1 MKTMAEQGLEK
12 KTKSG
17 DGSGLSDAL
26 LDWYDAHARVL
37 PWRVRAPERPDP
49 YRVWLSEIMLQQTTV
64 ATVKD
69 YFLKFVAQWPNLASL
84 AAAPRDDVLKAWA
97 GLGYYARARNL
108 HACAKAVV
116 DQHGGHFPRDH
127 AALLSLPG
135 IGPYT
140 AGAIA
145 AIAFDLPHAAVD
157 GNVERVLSRLYAI
170 ETPLPTSKPEI
181 KQRATALV
189 PQQRSGDFAQALMD
203 LGATICTPKSPNC
216 SLCPWSQHCLGRAK
230 AIAATL
236 PRKLPKVGIPTRLG
250 HAFIVCN
257 INNALL
263 LRRRPEKGLLGGMME
278 VPGSEWQEKALAEP
292 LCHAPV
298 QLAWR
303 KKPGVVE
310 HTFTHFHLKVTVWT
324 AEFTEIDSAS
334 LDESYGWIAQNDVD
348 GQALPTVMR
357 KIIAH
362 GLAGR

>member
-1 MKTMAEQGLEK
+1 MKTMAEQGLDK

-17 DGSGLSDAL
+17 DGRGLSDAL
-26 LDWYDAHARVL
+26 LAWYDINARAL
-37 PWRVRAPERPDP
+37 PWRARAPESPDP

-108 HACAKAVV
+108 HACANAVV
-116 DQHGGHFPRDH
+116 EQHGGAFPRHH

-145 AIAFDLPHAAVD
+145 AIAFDLPFAAVD
-157 GNVERVLSRLYAI
+157 GNVERVLSRLHAI

-181 KQRATALV
+181 KQRAAALV
-189 PQQRSGDFAQALMD
+189 PQQRAGDFAQALMD
-203 LGATICTPKSPNC
+203 LGATICTPKSPSC
-216 SLCPWSQHCLGRAK
+216 AICPWSKPCLGRAK
-230 AIAATL
+230 SIAATL
-236 PRKLPKVGIPTRLG
+236 PRKLAKPGIPTRLG
-250 HAFIVCN
+250 HAFIVCKN
-257 INNALL
+257 HNELL

-278 VPGSEWQEKALAEP
+278 VPGSDWQVEDLANP
-292 LCHAPV
+292 LSQAPLQV
-298 QLAWR
+298 GWR
-303 KKPGVVE
+303 KLPGVVE
-310 HTFTHFHLKVTVWT
+310 HTFTHFHLQVTVWT
-324 AEFTEIDSAS
+324 ASLADTGIAG
-334 LDESYGWIAQNDVD
+334 LDESFAWVSLHEVD

-362 GLAGR
+362 GLARR